1 MRLAS
6 RLRAAVDGGAFVP
19 LPFLRAADAA
29 PAALLADIR
38 LPHAHGGLHGA
49 LPLVHRTRMCYAMC
63 SAHAASPLLAHAHK
77 IPFVKAHPRDITGFF
92 SLLPPHQNV
101 VGQQHADSA
110 R

>member
-38 LPHAHGGLHGA
+38 LPHMRGGLDGA
-49 LPLVHRTRMCYAMC
+49 LPLVRVPSC
-63 SAHAASPLLAHAHK
+63 L
-77 IPFVKAHPRDITGFF
+77 G
-92 SLLPPHQNV
+92 N
-101 VGQQHADSA
+101 DS
-110 R
+110 

>member
-1 MRLAS
+1 MCVNTERHRSETSFSLLMQRVLCARVRLAS

-49 LPLVHRTRMCYAMC
+49 LPLVRHACVLHARAAAKQPFDGFGRT
-63 SAHAASPLLAHAHK
+63 
-77 IPFVKAHPRDITGFF
+77 
-92 SLLPPHQNV
+92 
-101 VGQQHADSA
+101 DSNKYEPG
-110 R
+110 